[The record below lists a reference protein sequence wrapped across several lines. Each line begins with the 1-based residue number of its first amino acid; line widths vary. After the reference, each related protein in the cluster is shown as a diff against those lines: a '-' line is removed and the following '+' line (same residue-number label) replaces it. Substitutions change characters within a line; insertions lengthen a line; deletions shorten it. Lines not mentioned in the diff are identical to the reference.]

1 MTAHPSDDR
10 GAVGLLTMVSALM
23 VTTLALAVV
32 LTAAAVGVTA
42 AQARTAAD
50 AAALAAM
57 GASPL
62 VGGNST
68 PEREAERVA
77 AANGATIV
85 NLDTNRWPSQVTVE
99 IQIQPPPLLRPANPP
114 PLRAHATAAA
124 HPTHTP

>member
-1 MTAHPSDDR
+1 MTAHPSDDH
-10 GAVGLLTMVSALM
+10 GAVGLLTLASALV

-32 LTAAAVGVTA
+32 LAAAVGVTA

-57 GASPL
+57 AASPL

-68 PEREAERVA
+68 PEQEAERVA
-77 AANGATIV
+77 AANSATIV
-85 NLDTNRWPSQVTVE
+85 NLDTNRWPSQVTVA